1 MRFLKEIK
9 SLIYI
14 ACLLPVFLFYLD
26 KVIVRWMKYS
36 YKYMEI
42 HRLFKYIDPYVDIV
56 GNGLT
61 LILFAFLL
69 FLFGK
74 YVNSRFYE
82 VGRSLFTGLLTAGL
96 VVQILKHLMGRA
108 RPRLTHDSVF
118 IGPSFQSSY
127 DSFPSGHTV
136 MVFCLAHILS
146 RRFPKY
152 KILFYLFALIVGFD
166 RIGDISHFP
175 SDVLAGM
182 VIGLLIAKIMSEK
195 IMPLNVPTSQ

>member
-1 MRFLKEIK
+1 MRFLRETK

-14 ACLLPVFLFYLD
+14 ACLLPVFIIYLD
-26 KVIVRWMKYS
+26 KIIVRWMKYS
-36 YKYMEI
+36 YKYMEM
-42 HRLFKYIDPYVDIV
+42 HRLFKYIDPYVDVV
-56 GNGLT
+56 GNGFT
-61 LILFAFLL
+61 LILFALIL

-74 YVNSRFYE
+74 YVNSRFYT
-82 VGRSLFTGLLTAGL
+82 VGRSLLAGLITAGMI
-96 VVQILKHLMGRA
+96 VQILKHLIGRA

-136 MVFCLAHILS
+136 MVFCMAYILS
-146 RRFPKY
+146 KHFPKY
-152 KILFYLFALIVGFD
+152 KIIFYLFAVIVGFD

-182 VIGLLIAKIMSEK
+182 IIGLLVAKAFSAETA
-195 IMPLNVPTSQ
+195 PLKVQTSQ

>member
-1 MRFLKEIK
+1 MRFLRETK

-14 ACLLPVFLFYLD
+14 ACLLPLFIFYLD
-26 KVIVRWMKYS
+26 KIIVRWMKYS
-36 YKYMEI
+36 YKYMEM

-61 LILFAFLL
+61 LILFAFIL

-74 YVNSRFYE
+74 YVNNRFYAA
-82 VGRSLFTGLLTAGL
+82 GRSLFAGLITAGM
-96 VVQILKHLMGRA
+96 VVQILKHLIGRA
-108 RPRLTHDSVF
+108 RPRLTHDPVF

-136 MVFCLAHILS
+136 MVFCLAYILS
-146 RRFPKY
+146 KHFPKY
-152 KILFYLFALIVGFD
+152 KIIFYLFAVTVGFD

-182 VIGLLIAKIMSEK
+182 VIGLLVAKILSEK
-195 IMPLNVPTSQ
+195 IIPLKVPASQ

>member
-1 MRFLKEIK
+1 MRFLRETK

-14 ACLLPVFLFYLD
+14 ACLLPVFIFYLD
-26 KVIVRWMKYS
+26 KIIVRWMKYS

-42 HRLFKYIDPYVDIV
+42 HRLFKYIDPYIDIV

-61 LILFAFLL
+61 LILFAFIL

-74 YVNSRFYE
+74 YVNARFYPL
-82 VGRSLFTGLLTAGL
+82 GRLLLAALLTAGL
-96 VVQILKHLMGRA
+96 LVQTLKHLIGRA

-136 MVFCLAHILS
+136 MVFCLAYILS
-146 RRFPKY
+146 KHFPKY
-152 KILFYLFALIVGFD
+152 KVIFYLFAATVGFD

-182 VIGLLIAKIMSEK
+182 VIGLLVAKILSEK
-195 IMPLNVPTSQ
+195 SMTPKVPASQ

>member
-14 ACLLPVFLFYLD
+14 ACLLPVFLFYFD

-61 LILFAFLL
+61 LILFAFIL

-74 YVNSRFYE
+74 YVNSRFYI
-82 VGRSLFTGLLTAGL
+82 VGRSLFSGLLTAGL
-96 VVQILKHLMGRA
+96 IVQILKHLVGRA

-136 MVFCLAHILS
+136 MVFCLAYILS
-146 RRFPKY
+146 KRFPRY

-182 VIGLLIAKIMSEK
+182 VIGLLVAKILSEK
-195 IMPLNVPTSQ
+195 IMPLKVPTSQ